1 MAERIEV
8 HEPYSEG
15 RQQHEADMLGM
26 YVFLATEIML
36 FGGVFAVIFII
47 RFLHPQDFVEASKR
61 THLWIGG
68 INTLVLLTSSLCVA
82 LAVAA
87 GRAGRSK
94 AAAGLLSGAVG
105 LGLVFLGF
113 KGLEYWLEYRDGLL
127 PSVSWP
133 PRFSGPVEQLFMN
146 AYFIATGLHAIHLSI
161 GICLM
166 ALLSFRIARGFLPLP
181 NRAVTIE
188 VSGLYWHLVDIVW
201 IFLYPALY
209 LAR

>member
-1 MAERIEV
+1 MAERVEV
-8 HEPYSEG
+8 HEPYSEA

-26 YVFLATEIML
+26 YAFLATEIML

-47 RFLHPQDFVEASKR
+47 RFLHPQDFVETSRKM
-61 THLWIGG
+61 HLWIGAL
-68 INTLVLLTSSLCVA
+68 NTLVLLTSSLCVA

-87 GRAGRSK
+87 GRAGR
-94 AAAGLLSGAVG
+94 ARGAAGLLSGAAG

-127 PSVSWP
+127 PSLSWP
-133 PRFSGPVEQLFMN
+133 TRFSGPVEQLFMN
-146 AYFIATGLHAIHLSI
+146 AYFIATGLHAIHLTI
-161 GICLM
+161 GICLIGGL
-166 ALLSFRIARGFLPLP
+166 ALRLSRGSLPLP